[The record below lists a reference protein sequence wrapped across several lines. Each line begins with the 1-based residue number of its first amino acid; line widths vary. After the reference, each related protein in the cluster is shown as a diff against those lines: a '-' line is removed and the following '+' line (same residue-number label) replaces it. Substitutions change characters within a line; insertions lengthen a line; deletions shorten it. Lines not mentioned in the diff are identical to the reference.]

1 MMVYRQPKE
10 WLMISAISE
19 IFKFFFALGI
29 MIVSIMVLLMVGFVY
44 VVPAIIIAMCALG
57 IIPTR

>member
-1 MMVYRQPKE
+1 
-10 WLMISAISE
+10 MISAIGE

-44 VVPAIIIAMCALG
+44 VVPAIIILMCALG
-57 IIPTR
+57 IIPMR